1 MENDKVVMLKL
12 YNGDFMIGTI
22 DSEAKDDSKI
32 FLNDPRD
39 FAIMPTMSGGIQ
51 VALRPICSP
60 FKSNRLKKACEVRK
74 DQILF
79 ILNEDEIDNE
89 VVNGYKSEISG
100 IKIASAVETA
110 SIASNSSS
118 ATSPKEFII

>member
-1 MENDKVVMLKL
+1 MENEKVVMLKL

-22 DSEAKDDSKI
+22 DSESKDDSNI
-32 FLNDPRD
+32 YLNDPRD
-39 FAIMPTMSGGIQ
+39 FAIMPTMAGGIQ

-100 IKIASAVETA
+100 IKIASAAETA

>member
-1 MENDKVVMLKL
+1 MENEKVVMLKL

-22 DSEAKDDSKI
+22 DSETKDDSKI
-32 FLNDPRD
+32 YLNDPRD
-39 FAIMPTMSGGIQ
+39 FAIVPTMAGSIQ
-51 VALRPICSP
+51 IALRPICSP

-79 ILNEDEIDNE
+79 MLNEDEIDNE

-100 IKIASAVETA
+100 LKIASAAETA
-110 SIASNSSS
+110 SIASSS
-118 ATSPKEFII
+118 ASTSPKEFII

>member
-79 ILNEDEIDNE
+79 MLNEDEIDNE

-100 IKIASAVETA
+100 IKIASAAETA
-110 SIASNSSS
+110 SIASSSSSTNSS
-118 ATSPKEFII
+118 KEFII